1 MQQPGWYPSPQY
13 PGQLQYWD
21 GYQWTP
27 QVKPPAGSPEQ
38 TVADPNYV
46 FPQLPARPATNFH
59 IKSKTAL
66 RIVAAILFFIALIP
80 LTLTAPTIASNLAGG
95 KVETVGKVVNID
107 YSTSRSKG
115 SGRSMHTTRTC
126 APIAEYTVDGKKYTA
141 KSNVY
146 TAPCNT
152 HIGDAVKVKYDEK
165 NPANGNVKESG
176 GIMAVAWFFFIGGLA
191 LLGGGIVALVKSFK
205 VKEQ

>member
-27 QVKPPAGSPEQ
+27 QVKPPAGAPEQ

-46 FPQLPARPATNFH
+46 FPQLPARPAINLN

-66 RIVAAILFFIALIP
+66 RVVAAILFFIALIP
-80 LTLTAPTIASNLAGG
+80 LAITTPALVSNLAGD

-107 YSTSRSKG
+107 YSTNRSK
-115 SGRSMHTTRTC
+115 STGRSMHTTRTC

-152 HIGDAVKVKYDEK
+152 NIGDAVKVKYDEK
-165 NPANGNVKESG
+165 NPANGHVKESAG
-176 GIMAVAWFFFIGGLA
+176 LMAVSWFFFIGGLA
-191 LLGGGIVALVKSFK
+191 LLGGGILALVKSFK